1 MMYLYKYTYHRKS
14 PVTIASQI
22 VPQILFHGK
31 QTKMTVSAEIKKGGG
46 SLLKVIYLRCSPTDN
61 ILKHAQLNTKFH
73 K

>member
-31 QTKMTVSAEIKKGGG
+31 QTKMTVSAEIKKGGVG
-46 SLLKVIYLRCSPTDN
+46 PY
-61 ILKHAQLNTKFH
+61 
-73 K
+73 